1 MDTKEYFERSAALFD
16 ERARAITSSQWSDP
30 TSCSEWN
37 VRDLV
42 DHLTNECLW
51 VPPLME
57 GQTIAEVGDRFDG
70 DSLGDDPIG
79 SWSAARSDAL
89 KAVAEPGALDRT
101 VHLSYADVPGHH
113 YIGQLSRDLLIH
125 SWDLAKGIGY
135 DETLPTDLMKLA
147 YEDSKAEEGVIR
159 GSGLFGDE
167 VAAGP
172 NASLQEELLG
182 LLGRKA

>member
-1 MDTKEYFERSAALFD
+1 MDTQEYFERSAALFD
-16 ERARAITSSQWSDP
+16 ERVRAITDGQWSDP
-30 TSCSEWN
+30 TPCTEWN

-57 GQTIAEVGDRFDG
+57 GRTIAEVGDRFDG
-70 DSLGDDPIG
+70 DSLGDDPVG
-79 SWSAARSDAL
+79 SWSAARSSAEQ
-89 KAVAEPGALDRT
+89 AVAERGALDRT

-113 YIGQLSRDLLIH
+113 YIRQLSRDLLIH
-125 SWDLAKGIGY
+125 SWDLARGIGH
-135 DETLPTDLMKLA
+135 DESLPTDLMELA
-147 YEDSKAEEGVIR
+147 YEDSKAEEGAIR

-167 VAAGP
+167 VEATP
-172 NASLQEELLG
+172 NSSLQEELLG